1 MTMFCFQC
9 EQTMNGKGCTISGV
23 CGKKPDTANLQ
34 DELVSSIIQLANY
47 SEKSDKITD
56 LIIKG
61 LFATVTNVN
70 FDNDSL
76 KKLINKVKENIYCDK
91 AFDINNIWQAEDD
104 IKSLKSLGFSSSLF
118 FIYFL

>member
-76 KKLINKVKENIYCDK
+76 KKLLY
-91 AFDINNIWQAEDD
+91 
-104 IKSLKSLGFSSSLF
+104 
-118 FIYFL
+118 

>member
-1 MTMFCFQC
+1 MDNKMFCFQC

-76 KKLINKVKENIYCDK
+76 KKLINNAVSK
-91 AFDINNIWQAEDD
+91 DIVLDY
-104 IKSLKSLGFSSSLF
+104 IK
-118 FIYFL
+118 IIN